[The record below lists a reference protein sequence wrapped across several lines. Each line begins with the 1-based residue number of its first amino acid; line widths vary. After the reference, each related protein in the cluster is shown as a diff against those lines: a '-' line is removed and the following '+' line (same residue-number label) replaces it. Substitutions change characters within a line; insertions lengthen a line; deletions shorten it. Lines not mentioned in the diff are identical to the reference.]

1 MTTIREI
8 LVDWSTPAGGGFRS
22 VTYWDTTQSIATQRA
37 ALGTLLGTVDNQLDS
52 NTLWTVET
60 TGKEIDDGTGTLVN
74 IWSETTAQTGAG
86 ATAGQCVP
94 DAAMILLRWNTS
106 TIRGGRFVKGR
117 TYIPGLS
124 TANVLDGNLATAT
137 VSALNTAVSTFVSSA
152 TSFGVWSRPDGATA
166 GLICDV
172 TTASVWSEFAVLRR
186 RRG

>member
-1 MTTIREI
+1 MATIREI

-22 VTYWDTTQSIATQRA
+22 VTYWDTSQSAASQRA
-37 ALGTLLGTVDNQLDS
+37 ALGTLLGSVDGLLDS

-60 TGKEIDDGTGTLVN
+60 SGKEIDDATGTLMNV
-74 IWSETTAQTGAG
+74 WSEATAQTGAG

-94 DAAMILLRWNTS
+94 DAAMVLLRWNTS
-106 TIRGGRFVKGR
+106 TITGGRFVKGR

-137 VSALNTAVSTFVSSA
+137 VSSINGYLSTFVASA
-152 TSFGVWSRPDGATA
+152 TSFGIWHRPNGASP
-166 GLICDV
+166 GLLADV
-172 TTASVWSEFAVLRR
+172 TSATVWPEFAVLRR